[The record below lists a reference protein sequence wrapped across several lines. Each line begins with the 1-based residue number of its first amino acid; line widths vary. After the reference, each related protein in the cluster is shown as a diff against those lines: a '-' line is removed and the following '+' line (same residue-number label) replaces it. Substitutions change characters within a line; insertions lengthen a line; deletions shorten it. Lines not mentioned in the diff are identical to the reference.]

1 MFSILFPLP
10 FLASGSDLLRP
21 HANPSVCV
29 QDGTLR
35 LWEYRSGR
43 QLQCCDLASL
53 QEPGEHP
60 GHKVASCPSWVPEC
74 LPAPPIEMFPCCKCV
89 ASFSLG
95 DTHRIPSCVVP
106 DGKQF
111 TLHLMCTQ
119 GLPYR
124 KATGHTWILKDDD
137 SRQPHHVLSV
147 LGARQHSLCSQSSPW
162 HLLCTH
168 DSSGIRDVP
177 RLLSLK
183 LGGMVPALPQASQ

>member
-21 HANPSVCV
+21 RANPSVCV

-74 LPAPPIEMFPCCKCV
+74 LPAPPIEIFQ
-89 ASFSLG
+89 LG
-95 DTHRIPSCVVP
+95 
-106 DGKQF
+106 
-111 TLHLMCTQ
+111 
-119 GLPYR
+119 
-124 KATGHTWILKDDD
+124 GHTQD
-137 SRQPHHVLSV
+137 SQLC
-147 LGARQHSLCSQSSPW
+147 GA
-162 HLLCTH
+162 
-168 DSSGIRDVP
+168 
-177 RLLSLK
+177 
-183 LGGMVPALPQASQ
+183 